1 MIDLKKNKTYCPYL
15 FRGAVMQVPDGAI
28 VPCCRYSSD
37 NYDHYPKSFNEGYD
51 NVWNDIRKKSLEGK
65 KISGCWR
72 CYHDEKLG
80 LKSMREGALETS
92 NEINYNYNQD
102 PQYSETELEFLE
114 IQTGRYCNLKCRSCG
129 PKLSTSW
136 DEDLDNNENVIHNF
150 FGNNTS
156 EYANIKSKP
165 KTNQSLSTIPREAVI
180 NLKNIKATGG
190 EPFLNDQFQVFLS
203 NLVDW
208 NLAKD
213 ISIEIFTNCSFFPK
227 EQYRSLLPHFKN
239 VKMNLS
245 LDAIGHKA
253 EFIRKGS
260 NWSKV
265 LDSLHKWI
273 EVSLKNN
280 NVSIVI
286 GHTITVY
293 NVIYLKEFINWI
305 EESFPS
311 NLIKHNLLDLHL
323 AQTPEYLCL
332 ANLDIQI
339 QQQLNKI
346 VDKHKHDLIDKHNN
360 ENIIKMINS
369 SYKKISKGLSISKK
383 DLSDEFL
390 QKATLFDSVRSENWR
405 KTFPELAEVF
415 DE

>member
-28 VPCCRYSSD
+28 VPCCRYSSEE
-37 NYDHYPKSFNEGYD
+37 YDKYPKSFDKGYD
-51 NVWNDIRKKSLEGK
+51 DIWNDIRKKALEGK
-65 KISGCWR
+65 QISGCWR

-80 LKSMREGALETS
+80 LKSMRQGALETA
-92 NEINYNYNQD
+92 NEINYDYKTNPNYN
-102 PQYSETELEFLE
+102 ETELEFIE

-129 PKLSTSW
+129 PKLSTTW
-136 DEDLDNNENVIHNF
+136 DEDLDNNSKVIQNF
-150 FGNNTS
+150 FGNNTQD
-156 EYANIKSKP
+156 YIDIKSKP
-165 KTNQSLSTIPREAVI
+165 KTNQSLSTIPKETVL

-203 NLVDW
+203 NLVNWD
-208 NLAKD
+208 LAKN
-213 ISIEIFTNCSFFPK
+213 INIEIFTNCSFFPK

-245 LDAIGHKA
+245 LDAIGDRA

-260 NWSKV
+260 IWSKV

-273 EVSLKNN
+273 EVSLNN
-280 NVSIVI
+280 KNVSIAL
-286 GHTITVY
+286 GHTLTVY

-305 EESFPS
+305 ESSFPAD
-311 NLIKHNLLDLHL
+311 LITHNLLDLHL

-332 ANLDIQI
+332 SNLDTQI
-339 QQQLNKI
+339 QKQLDIIITNHKNELLA
-346 VDKHKHDLIDKHNN
+346 KHKSK
-360 ENIIKMINS
+360 NIIKIVNNS
-369 SYKKISKGLSISKK
+369 YEKISKGLSVSKK
-383 DLSDEFL
+383 DLSNEFL
-390 QKATLFDSVRSENWR
+390 EKANLFDDVRKENWK